1 MNSNFRNVDIKR
13 AVSKY
18 VGITPF
24 DDTILDV
31 VKGLS
36 NKEVSNDESLKRV
49 YWSDVTM
56 FKQHFLC
63 RYPDIF
69 IPNSNL
75 KNLDQN
81 SLLIFRIFS
90 LQIDFSGR
98 LTYIWVVSIYI
109 HISIHS
115 LLRRHQLLYIIFIPV
130 GCWVR
135 ISEFWR
141 YKRRWGK
148 LCGSKSA
155 NVHNIISLTCT
166 LIFASDINLDRRS
179 HLLWKEINAHA
190 STHTQHTHTYTHRSI
205 VIKAVVRKYKD
216 ATKLQNLFPLPCAIL
231 FQQQNKN
238 AVFLW
243 TFSNLPL

>member
-98 LTYIWVVSIYI
+98 LTYIWLGSIYI

-115 LLRRHQLLYIIFIPV
+115 LLRS
-130 GCWVR
+130 
-135 ISEFWR
+135 ISYF
-141 YKRRWGK
+141 
-148 LCGSKSA
+148 
-155 NVHNIISLTCT
+155 
-166 LIFASDINLDRRS
+166 
-179 HLLWKEINAHA
+179 
-190 STHTQHTHTYTHRSI
+190 
-205 VIKAVVRKYKD
+205 
-216 ATKLQNLFPLPCAIL
+216 IL
-231 FQQQNKN
+231 FLFRLAAESKFQNFGDTKGDKGN
-238 AVFLW
+238 FAEVSQRMS
-243 TFSNLPL
+243 TT